1 MQGSSLVPRAGRA
14 RAATGTTPAMPPEAA
29 RIVRVLAAVTLVVVA
44 LVLAGWASD
53 TMALANVLPGMV
65 AMKVNTAVCLGLLAV
80 VCLTPGDLDPW
91 LPRLVLGLVAAVA
104 LASLAEYA
112 ADLSLGIDELLAAD
126 PDGTIAPGRMSGTTA
141 VCLLLLSLSLA
152 VPTRRVLSQVASVAA
167 NVVAFVALLGYLYGV
182 EDLYQVGPFETI
194 ALHTAILI
202 LMLGASAQLRVPDG
216 LLSWVVAGTDAGAL
230 LLRRVVPVLL
240 VALPLIG
247 LVRLIGE
254 RHGYFG
260 TPFGL
265 ALHVAASVGVI
276 TLTMLVVA
284 RQVQRLDQ
292 RRQSAADDVVD
303 LNRNLEERVSSG
315 AAELER
321 RHTQLA
327 LRNDR
332 DRIAR
337 DLHDLVI
344 QRLFASGLQ
353 LASVQRLLGRG
364 DRPVEE
370 VQAMTGRLE
379 QVIDELNEVSAD
391 LRSSIFSLTI
401 MARSD
406 DAVGAARAAVEHQ
419 GRSLTFE
426 PALRV
431 DLALNELP
439 TELVDQVVA
448 VLREGVSNVAR
459 HAHASA
465 ASVDVAVEEGVLVVT
480 VQDDGGGMP
489 ASPVRSSGVANLRQ
503 RALRLGGEVRWE
515 AVEPT
520 GTRLVWR
527 VPATPETVDG

>member
-1 MQGSSLVPRAGRA
+1 MEESSPMPTAGRA
-14 RAATGTTPAMPPEAA
+14 RAATGTTPPMPPEAA
-29 RIVRVLAAVTLVVVA
+29 RLVRVLGAITLVVVA
-44 LVLAGWASD
+44 LVLVGWASG
-53 TMALANVLPGMV
+53 TMALTGLLPGMV
-65 AMKVNTAVCLGLLAV
+65 SMKVNTAVCLGLLAV
-80 VCLTPGDLDPW
+80 VCLMPVDLDPRV
-91 LPRLVLGLVAAVA
+91 PRLLVGLVAAVA

-112 ADLSLGIDELLAAD
+112 GNLSLGIDELLAAD
-126 PDGTIAPGRMSGTTA
+126 PDRTIAPGRMSGTTA
-141 VCLLLLSLSLA
+141 VCLILLSLSLA

-167 NVVAFVALLGYLYGV
+167 NVVGFVALLGYLYGV

-194 ALHTAILI
+194 ALHTAIII

-230 LLRRVVPVLL
+230 LLRRVMPVLL

-254 RHGYFG
+254 RRGYFG
-260 TPFGL
+260 TSFGL
-265 ALHVAASVGVI
+265 ALHVASSAGVI

-315 AAELER
+315 VAELER

-353 LASVQRLLGRG
+353 LASLQRLLERG

-370 VQAMTGRLE
+370 VQVMTGRLDE
-379 QVIDELNEVSAD
+379 VIEELNGVSAD

-401 MARSD
+401 MARSG

-426 PALRV
+426 PVLHV
-431 DLALNELP
+431 HPALNELR

-465 ASVDVAVEEGVLVVT
+465 ARVDVTVEQGVLSVV
-480 VQDDGGGMP
+480 VEDDGRGMP
-489 ASPVRSSGVANLRQ
+489 SSLERSSGVTNLRQ
-503 RALRLGGEVRWE
+503 RAHQLGGEVRWE
-515 AVEPT
+515 AVEPS
-520 GTRLVWR
+520 GTRLVWC
-527 VPATPETVDG
+527 VPTTRETVDG